1 MDQELNQRM
10 KQLEEKIDELY
21 VSSKRIQM
29 YFKWTF
35 IVTIV
40 FFVVPFILSLF
51 AIPYFI
57 STYSSMYT
65 GLY

>member
-40 FFVVPFILSLF
+40 FFVVPLILSLF